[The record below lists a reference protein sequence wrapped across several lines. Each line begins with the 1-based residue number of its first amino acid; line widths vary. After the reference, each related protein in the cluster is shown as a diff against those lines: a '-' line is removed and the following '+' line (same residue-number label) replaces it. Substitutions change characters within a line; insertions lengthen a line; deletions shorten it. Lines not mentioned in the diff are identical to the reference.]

1 MNLLDKILNNLDV
14 ISNLEQ
20 GEERD
25 VVLDIV
31 DMVAYQTKIE
41 LPKTYEL
48 LYNIIDT
55 NLRSDIES
63 NGLKAMKATVLSKE
77 YKHEHFKMKV
87 NSMPSID
94 IIEEIHT
101 DHFSISYKYD
111 RRKSRE
117 GKRVDNLLI
126 CIK

>member
-20 GEERD
+20 GESRD

-31 DMVAYQTKIE
+31 DMVAYQTKVE
-41 LPKTYEL
+41 LPKTYEH
-48 LYNIIDT
+48 LYSFIDA
-55 NLRSDIES
+55 NLRRDIEI
-63 NGLKAMKATVLSKE
+63 NGLKSMKATFVTKE
-77 YKHEHFKMKV
+77 YKHEHFRMKV
-87 NSMPSID
+87 NSMPSVD

-101 DHFSISYKYD
+101 DHFSLSYKYD
-111 RRKSRE
+111 KRQSRQ
-117 GKRVDNLLI
+117 GKRLDNLLI